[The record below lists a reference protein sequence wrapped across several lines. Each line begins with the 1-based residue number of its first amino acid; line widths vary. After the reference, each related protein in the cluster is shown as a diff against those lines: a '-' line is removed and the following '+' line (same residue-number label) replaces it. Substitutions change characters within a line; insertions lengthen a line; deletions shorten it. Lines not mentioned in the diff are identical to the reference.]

1 MGIPPK
7 EFWDMG
13 LKELYL
19 AIEGYAEVNSD
30 GSDTPMSRDDL
41 GDLMELYPD

>member
-1 MGIPPK
+1 
-7 EFWDMG
+7 MG

-30 GSDTPMSRDDL
+30 SNNVPMSRDEL
-41 GDLMELYPD
+41 KELMELHPD